1 MPIVDFI
8 ILVKGLEDRLEM
20 REKSAKNGIW
30 VP

>member
-8 ILVKGLEDRLEM
+8 ILVKGLENRLEL
-20 REKSAKNGIW
+20 RKKSAEGGIW

>member
-8 ILVKGLEDRLEM
+8 ILVKGLEDRLEL
-20 REKSAKNGIW
+20 RKESAKGGIW